1 MPFPNCST
9 ASGEHDFSV
18 PNYCDGNSIRF
29 NSCDHFEFIRDSLD
43 NSATKCTRP
52 LLGYTKDS
60 QNPNIKARHYVILK
74 TFRNSC
80 KKQLSWSLQPF
91 LFYMTSLYSIVDGC
105 NSEIYRLIHSVL
117 IQEMLHM
124 VQAANILIATGG
136 TPIVDNA
143 SFVPTYPT
151 IGLPG
156 CVHPNLTIYLDKLN
170 MSQIQNYRSTKYNTC
185 CSSILTIIQPHNFT
199 MRLEIVLKP

>member
-1 MPFPNCST
+1 M
-9 ASGEHDFSV
+9 
-18 PNYCDGNSIRF
+18 II
-29 NSCDHFEFIRDSLD
+29 IRDSLD

-52 LLGYTKDS
+52 LFGYTKDS
-60 QNPNIKARHYVILK
+60 QNPNIQALCTIENLQE
-74 TFRNSC
+74 
-80 KKQLSWSLQPF
+80 QLQEAVELEFATIP
-91 LFYMTSLYSIVDGC
+91 LYMTSLYSIVDGC
-105 NSEIYRLIHSVL
+105 NSEIYDLIRSVL

-185 CSSILTIIQPHNFT
+185 CSSILTII
-199 MRLEIVLKP
+199 